1 MSNLPITS
9 LAALPFYFSGRFP
22 KPIIIR
28 RCLAEGYDT
37 YASREL
43 FDYIRDVSLGLGV
56 LGVKPGDRVAILC
69 ESRPE
74 WLVAD
79 LAILSAGAVTVPI
92 YPSLPAELV
101 GYILADASV
110 TVAIVSDRDQYKKIE
125 EVWAEQPSLQAVAII
140 DSKGEE
146 KTSKN
151 QCSFSEVRE
160 LGHQRLMHEDGLGRK
175 YKENAMAISADV
187 LATII
192 YTSGTTGKPKGVM
205 LNHGAI
211 VANILDVDTM
221 VHIHDE
227 DEALS
232 FLPLSHVLP
241 FYVSTLQVLPIH

>member
-125 EVWAEQPSLQAVAII
+125 EVGAEQPSLQAVAII
-140 DSKGEE
+140 D
-146 KTSKN
+146 
-151 QCSFSEVRE
+151 
-160 LGHQRLMHEDGLGRK
+160 
-175 YKENAMAISADV
+175 
-187 LATII
+187 
-192 YTSGTTGKPKGVM
+192 
-205 LNHGAI
+205 
-211 VANILDVDTM
+211 
-221 VHIHDE
+221 
-227 DEALS
+227 
-232 FLPLSHVLP
+232 
-241 FYVSTLQVLPIH
+241 